1 MRSFITFFLFGKVWF
16 VLFSLFIR
24 IIVGS
29 SFWSDVSRFLIDLC
43 VNVVLL
49 NWLMNDMFLM
59 VMVNFERVIFG
70 RVVFVV
76 LVM

>member
-1 MRSFITFFLFGKVWF
+1 MFFLFGKVWF